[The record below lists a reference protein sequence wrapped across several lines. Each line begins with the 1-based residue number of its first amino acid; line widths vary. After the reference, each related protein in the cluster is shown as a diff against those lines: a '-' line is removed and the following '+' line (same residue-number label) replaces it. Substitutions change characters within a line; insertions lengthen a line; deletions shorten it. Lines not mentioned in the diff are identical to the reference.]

1 MRPLTRRL
9 RLENLESRR
18 LLAAVNIP
26 DDLVGQVGAEVAAP
40 VVIDSAEGVRGA
52 EIHIKYDPT
61 LLTLTAED
69 VTAGSAWESVEDTQV
84 VANIDQTTGT
94 VVVFISASAGLPDVE
109 GSLVI
114 FAFAVRDQAAPGTE
128 TPLDLVTV
136 KLNEGAI
143 AVNPAPIAGP
153 DPTDGSILI
162 SDQPGET
169 DRIAGFVFADTNN
182 DNLPG
187 ALEGIPGVTIT
198 LINLETGAQRQ
209 TTSDDRGAFEFTQVA
224 AGRYRVVQTQP
235 LAYLEGGPNELT
247 VDLAAGQNL
256 ENQNFREL
264 GLRAAFVYNRLLTTT
279 ALPIGSPPWVE
290 VLRQINVDAAAAAD
304 TAAPASSTLA
314 SAAPTDGE
322 SSAEAS
328 ENGLA
333 AEGESDTSVASLLS
347 TSMLAAP
354 DSQPE
359 GEADL
364 TDLATESHIDE
375 QYCVPQLAQSAQ
387 HETQLSDSHHLGLAG
402 IPYLEPEQ
410 DKDAADPRSVDQAFA
425 AAELW

>member
-40 VVIDSAEGVRGA
+40 VVIDSAQGVRGA
-52 EIHIKYDPT
+52 EIRIKYDPT
-61 LLTLTAED
+61 LLTLTSED

-84 VANIDQTTGT
+84 VANVDQATGT

-128 TPLDLVTV
+128 TPIDLVEV
-136 KLNEGAI
+136 KLNEGTI
-143 AVNPAPIAGP
+143 PVNPAPIAGP

-198 LINLETGAQRQ
+198 LINIETGAQRQ
-209 TTSDDRGAFEFTQVA
+209 TTSDDQGAFEFTQVA

-264 GLRAAFVYNRLLTTT
+264 GLRAAYVYNRLFTTT
-279 ALPIGSPPWVE
+279 ALPIGSPPWIE
-290 VLRQINVDAAAAAD
+290 VLRQINMDAAGD
-304 TAAPASSTLA
+304 SAAPASSTPSTTDQA
-314 SAAPTDGE
+314 DDESAAATSE
-322 SSAEAS
+322 SD
-328 ENGLA
+328 LV
-333 AEGESDTSVASLLS
+333 AEGESDTSVASLMSSS
-347 TSMLAAP
+347 TLADP

-359 GEADL
+359 GESELLASADEL
-364 TDLATESHIDE
+364 HSEM
-375 QYCVPQLAQSAQ
+375 QYCVPQTAQSSYD
-387 HETQLSDSHHLGLAG
+387 ETQPTNDHHFGPAAT
-402 IPYLEPEQ
+402 PYLEPEQ
-410 DKDAADPRSVDQAFA
+410 DQEAADPRSVDEVLAKS
-425 AAELW
+425 ELW